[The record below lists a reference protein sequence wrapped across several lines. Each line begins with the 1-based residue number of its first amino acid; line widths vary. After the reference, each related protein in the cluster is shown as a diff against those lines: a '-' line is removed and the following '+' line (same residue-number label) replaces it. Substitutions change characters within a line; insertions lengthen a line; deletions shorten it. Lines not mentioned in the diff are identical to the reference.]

1 MSMSTGGV
9 GMGVGGQ
16 GLQQPLNTMTN
27 ISMMSNQAPLPPQP
41 HMANIGSLQM
51 PTASA
56 SSPSSSAANIRA
68 AAANAAAAAATAN
81 RQQPSLTLTVS
92 YII

>member
-9 GMGVGGQ
+9 GVGVGGQ

-56 SSPSSSAANIRA
+56 SSPSSSATNVRA
-68 AAANAAAAAATAN
+68 VAANAAAATAN

-92 YII
+92 YFIIG